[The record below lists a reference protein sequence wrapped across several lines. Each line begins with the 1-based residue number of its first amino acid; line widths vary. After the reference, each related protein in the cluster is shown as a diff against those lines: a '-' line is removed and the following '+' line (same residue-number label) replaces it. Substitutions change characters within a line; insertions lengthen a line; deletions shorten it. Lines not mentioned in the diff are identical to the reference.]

1 MTYTQ
6 IAEMIAGFGL
16 PYAFNEFPDGTDQEP
31 PFICFL
37 YDYDDF
43 HADNVNYVGKVQLI
57 IELYTAEKD
66 FALEAS
72 LEAYLTQ
79 QGFAYDKTAT
89 RIDSEKMWQIAYT
102 MEVFINA

>member
-1 MTYTQ
+1 MTYKE
-6 IAEMIAGFGL
+6 IADMIGGFGL
-16 PYAFNEFPDGTDQEP
+16 PYAFYEFPDGTDQEP

-43 HADNVNYVGKVQLI
+43 HADNINYVGKAQLI

-79 QGFAYDKTAT
+79 QGFAYGKTPT
-89 RIDSEKMWQIAYT
+89 HIDSEKMWQIAYT
-102 MEVFINA
+102 MEVFING